1 MLTAVKTLLGHV
13 PLYVALQRGLGA
25 DRLRY
30 RCLDELG
37 LADGDT
43 VIDVGC
49 GPAYYFERLPRVRY
63 HGFDTSPRYIDWA
76 RRRWGDRAEFHCEVF
91 GEEHLDRIPPA
102 DAVLL
107 LGLLHHLPDADSRHL
122 LRVAARALAPGGRVI
137 AVDTCYEPGQGRI
150 SRWMSDNDRGEHVRE
165 PRGFVE
171 LARESF
177 AQVDGEV
184 IDDATRVPSSFWLM
198 RMRDPLV
205 PAEPTPAGGPA
216 DGAQPTGAAAPPT
229 DGVQPSS

>member
-1 MLTAVKTLLGHV
+1 MLAAAKGLLGHV
-13 PLYVALQRGLGA
+13 PLYVTLQRGLGA

-30 RCLDELG
+30 RCLDELS

-63 HGFDTSPRYIDWA
+63 YGFDTAPRYIEYA
-76 RRRWGDRAEFHCEVF
+76 RNRWGSDRAEFRCEVF
-91 GEEHLDRIPPA
+91 GAEHLSQVPPA

-107 LGLLHHLPDADSRHL
+107 LGLLHHLSDEESRHV

-137 AVDTCYEPGQGRI
+137 AVDTCYEPRQGRI

-165 PRGFVE
+165 PAGFTA

-177 AQVDGEV
+177 EEVDGEI
-184 IDDATRVPSSFWLM
+184 IDDVTRIPSSFWLM
-198 RMRDPLV
+198 RMRKPLH
-205 PAEPTPAGGPA
+205 
-216 DGAQPTGAAAPPT
+216 
-229 DGVQPSS
+229 